1 MTFFIALLLT
11 VLWAAPAAA
20 AEEHAPSIS
29 QLLFPLI
36 NFLLFVYLL
45 KRYALPLAKEHL
57 KSRREQ
63 VIAALKE
70 SSESKQRAE
79 ALVRDYK
86 GRLQRLDQEAR
97 EMRDALKAEGERE
110 KARLLAAA
118 AESAARIKAD
128 ADFLAEQETK
138 LARQE
143 LRREIARAAQ
153 GSAGKIVQDNLNA
166 ADRKRMVEEF
176 LSEVGG
182 AR

>member
-1 MTFFIALLLT
+1 MNFFMALLLT
-11 VLWAAPAAA
+11 LLWAAPAAA
-20 AEEHAPSIS
+20 AEEHAPAIG

-36 NFLLFVYLL
+36 NFLIFVYLL
-45 KRYALPLAKEHL
+45 KRYALPLARDYL

-70 SSESKQRAE
+70 SGEAKQRAE
-79 ALVRDYK
+79 ALLRDYK
-86 GRLQRLDQEAR
+86 GRLQRLDQETR
-97 EMRDALKAEGERE
+97 QIRDALKAEGERE
-110 KARLLAAA
+110 KTRLLAEAE
-118 AESAARIKAD
+118 ESAARINAD
-128 ADFLAEQETK
+128 ADFLADQETK

-153 GSAGKIVQDNLNA
+153 ASAGKLVQDNLTA
-166 ADRKRMVEEF
+166 ADRRRMVEEF

>member
-1 MTFFIALLLT
+1 MSFFIALLLT

-36 NFLLFVYLL
+36 NFLIFVYLL
-45 KRYALPLAKEHL
+45 KRYALPFAKEYL

-63 VIAALKE
+63 VVAALKE
-70 SSESKQRAE
+70 SAESKQRAE

-86 GRLQRLDQEAR
+86 GRLQRLDQETRAI
-97 EMRDALKAEGERE
+97 RDTLKAEGESE
-110 KARLLAAA
+110 KARLLAEAE
-118 AESAARIKAD
+118 ESATRIKAD

-153 GSAGKIVQDNLNA
+153 ASAEKIVQDNLTA
-166 ADRKRMVEEF
+166 ADRRRMVEEF

-182 AR
+182 TR